1 MILKDLTYA
10 AMPGGWEMVVIAIVI
25 LLLFGAKKL
34 PELAKG
40 LGQGIRE
47 FKGAVDGVKDE
58 INDAKDKVES
68 DENKIYFLLK
78 EFKFKNFK
86 ESQEFINKVGDIAE
100 TEGHHPDIWF
110 GWGYAKI
117 KIFTHAIKGLHES
130 DFVLAAK
137 VDKIS

>member
-1 MILKDLTYA
+1 MILQELTYA

-68 DENKIYFLLK
+68 DENNEEKDS
-78 EFKFKNFK
+78 E
-86 ESQEFINKVGDIAE
+86 
-100 TEGHHPDIWF
+100 
-110 GWGYAKI
+110 
-117 KIFTHAIKGLHES
+117 
-130 DFVLAAK
+130 
-137 VDKIS
+137 